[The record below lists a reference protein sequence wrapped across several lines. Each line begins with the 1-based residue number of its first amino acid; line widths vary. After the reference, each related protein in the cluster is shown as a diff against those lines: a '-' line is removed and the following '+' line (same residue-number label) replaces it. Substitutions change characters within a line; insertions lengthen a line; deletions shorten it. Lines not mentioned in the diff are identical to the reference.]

1 MKDSTVRKHELVA
14 ALQAACV
21 IAYGRA
27 CFKTANGVP
36 MGMPKKAERVVR
48 DVLLRL
54 RNNSGERL

>member
-1 MKDSTVRKHELVA
+1 MSEPTKAEIAA
-14 ALQAACV
+14 ALRAACV

-54 RNNSGERL
+54 SAQQGEGR